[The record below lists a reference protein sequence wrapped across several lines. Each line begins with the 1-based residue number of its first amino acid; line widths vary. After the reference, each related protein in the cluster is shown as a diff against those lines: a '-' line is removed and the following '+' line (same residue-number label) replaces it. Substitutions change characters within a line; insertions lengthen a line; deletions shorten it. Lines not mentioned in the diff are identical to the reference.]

1 MTETASPC
9 ESIRMVRRPK
19 RIGSGVVALAATVTL
34 AVTALSGGSAVAEPT
49 SADCADVIN
58 LAVPGTWETNEHADR
73 SVVPGML
80 ANITGPVEQA
90 IESGAP
96 EEGLGSN
103 RTPIA
108 SVARTAQPS
117 TSTRQLP
124 VSSGRKITV
133 NSESIPYVAQ
143 VGGPI
148 AGIVTG
154 SPVTLAQSKA
164 AGKATLEARVQELA
178 TACPL
183 AKFVILGYS
192 QGAKI
197 AGDFL
202 SAVGTG
208 RFSLDPSRILA
219 GALLSDP
226 SRTPST
232 PDPEADSPT
241 ADPVKLTSV
250 AETMVGPNTGGQGVL
265 GEADRQGGMGVL
277 AERVT
282 TFCAQND
289 AICSLSG
296 KSKAVAAIVPLLNLT
311 PEDIPT
317 YLMNKGVELLH
328 NVASADPQVLAR
340 AASSVITQMT
350 QLTVAG
356 SLNPASLPLE
366 IARVIFASTMLDDVA
381 RVINMPEFDAL
392 VSLTN
397 PEELVQQVT
406 QVGAYLL
413 LDAHRSYAS
422 YTVDSSGDSA
432 TQWVVKWVTNKV
444 QAGI

>member
-1 MTETASPC
+1 MTRNRLRNKS
-9 ESIRMVRRPK
+9 SVRAVGGTTPV
-19 RIGSGVVALAATVTL
+19 GAGVLALVAVFTLVGATS
-34 AVTALSGGSAVAEPT
+34 LSGSAVAEPT
-49 SADCADVIN
+49 SADCADVIS

-73 SVVPGML
+73 NVVPGML

-96 EEGLGSN
+96 EVDLGSN

-108 SVARTAQPS
+108 SGTQTARP
-117 TSTRQLP
+117 STRQLP
-124 VSSGRKITV
+124 VSSGREITV

-317 YLMNKGVELLH
+317 YLMNKGVELLQ

-397 PEELVQQVT
+397 PEELVQQVS